1 MQITTAA
8 ALRALFWAEHPEM
21 DAEARR
27 RKTRSKG
34 QNAQDTDTR
43 CAWVDW
49 VDAQHRAGR
58 ISSRVA
64 DNATL

>member
-1 MQITTAA
+1 MKITTAA

-21 DAEARR
+21 DDEARK

-49 VDAQHRAGR
+49 VDAMHRAGH
-58 ISSRVA
+58 ISSRLA

>member
-1 MQITTAA
+1 MKITTTA

-21 DAEARR
+21 DAEARK
-27 RKTRSKG
+27 RKTRSKD
-34 QNAQDTDTR
+34 QNHQVTDTR

-49 VDAQHRAGR
+49 IDAMHRSGR
-58 ISSRVA
+58 ISDRLA